1 MEMVLPVIL
10 LLVLLAL
17 GIPVAISLALAGS
30 VGIWM
35 MVGLVPLLGILATAP
50 QSALG
55 SYELLTI
62 PMFILMAEL
71 MGMSGISSSLFRA
84 VAAWAGKIKG
94 GLGISTVIT
103 GALFGAVSGS
113 STASAATLAR
123 TALPTMLEYN
133 YRPGYSAGIVA
144 MAGTIAML
152 IPPSVALIFYGL
164 LSGTN
169 ISALLIA
176 GITPGLL
183 VTFVLSLVVWLT
195 VDRNKTD
202 ETKEQP
208 YFTWE
213 EKIRA
218 LKVALPFVSLF
229 GVVTGLIYSGIA
241 TPVESSALG
250 ATAALL
256 YTIINRSF
264 TVAAFRKAMIDT
276 CLVTAMIGLIIVCA
290 QLFGYFVTVSG
301 LARDFADL
309 IVSSGMPVWQVL
321 ALIVVLYL
329 FLGLFLDLIS
339 ILILTVPV
347 LLPIIQQLG
356 LDPIWFGVV
365 AILLAEIGIVTPPVG
380 MNVFVISRVSG
391 IPLADC
397 FRGVM
402 IPVLATLL
410 LVIVVVAWPDLV
422 LWLPNTMK

>member
-1 MEMVLPVIL
+1 MEIILPVIL
-10 LLVLLAL
+10 LLALLVL
-17 GIPVAISLALAGS
+17 GIPVALSLALAGA

-35 MVGLVPLLGILATAP
+35 MTSLTTLLGILATAP
-50 QSALG
+50 KSSLG
-55 SYELLTI
+55 TYELLTV

-84 VAAWAGKIKG
+84 VAVWSGRIRG

-113 STASAATLAR
+113 STASAATLGR
-123 TALPTMLEYN
+123 TALPPMLESN
-133 YRPGYSAGIVA
+133 YRPGYAAGIVA

-176 GITPGLL
+176 GITPGIL
-183 VTFVLSLVVWLT
+183 VTFVLSAVIWFT
-195 VDRNKTD
+195 INRNKTD
-202 ETKEQP
+202 SVEAP
-208 YFTWE
+208 IFSWA
-213 EKIRA
+213 EKLRS

-256 YTIINRSF
+256 YTVINRSF
-264 TVAAFRKAMIDT
+264 TFTGFRKAMIDT
-276 CLVTAMIGLIIVCA
+276 CTVTAMIGLIIACA

-301 LARDFADL
+301 LARDLADW
-309 IVSSGMPVWQVL
+309 IVSSGMPVWQVMSV
-321 ALIVVLYL
+321 IIVLYL
-329 FLGLFLDLIS
+329 VLGLFLDLIS

-347 LLPIIQQLG
+347 LLPIVLQLG
-356 LDPIWFGVV
+356 LDPIWFGVIV
-365 AILLAEIGIVTPPVG
+365 ILLAELGIVTPPVG
-380 MNVFVISRVSG
+380 MNVFVVSRVSG

-397 FRGVM
+397 FRGVFV
-402 IPVLATLL
+402 PVIAVFL
-410 LVIVVVAWPDLV
+410 LVMVMVVWPELV

>member
-1 MEMVLPVIL
+1 MEMVLPVVL
-10 LLVLLAL
+10 LLALLAL

-35 MVGLVPLLGILATAP
+35 MSGLTTLLGILTTAP
-50 QSALG
+50 QSSLG
-55 SYELLTI
+55 SYELLTV

-84 VAAWAGKIKG
+84 VAAWAGKLKG

-133 YRPGYSAGIVA
+133 YRPGYAGGIVA
-144 MAGTIAML
+144 IAGTIAML

-176 GITPGLL
+176 GITPGVL
-183 VTFVLSLVVWLT
+183 VTLVLSAVVWFT
-195 VDRNKTD
+195 YDRNKTD
-202 ETKEQP
+202 AQKEQP
-208 YFTWE
+208 AFSKA
-213 EKIRA
+213 EKLRS
-218 LKVALPFVSLF
+218 LKVALPFVGLF

-256 YTIINRSF
+256 YTIVNRSF
-264 TVAAFRKAMIDT
+264 TFEGFRKAMIDT
-276 CLVTAMIGLIIVCA
+276 CSVTAMIGLIIVCA

-301 LARDFADL
+301 LARDLADL
-309 IVSSGMPVWQVL
+309 IVGSGMPVWL
-321 ALIVVLYL
+321 IIAIIVVLYL

-347 LLPIIQQLG
+347 LLPIVQQLG

-365 AILLAEIGIVTPPVG
+365 VILLAEIGIVTPPVG

-391 IPLADC
+391 IPLAEC
-397 FRGVM
+397 FRGIT
-402 IPVLATLL
+402 IPVLATLA
-410 LVIVVVAWPDLV
+410 LVIVFVVWPELV